1 MHNKEEQV
9 SQLITKANQAL
20 DFLRIVLDD
29 LILNR
34 DKYLPEVQQRIF
46 IVQRN
51 YKIHKA
57 ILTNIENLLID
68 RASSLSDKLSNHL
81 AINLRTRISKIINDA
96 IDLDRLR

>member
-9 SQLITKANQAL
+9 SQLLTKANQSL
-20 DFLRIVLDD
+20 NFLRIVLDD

-34 DKYLPEVQQRIF
+34 DKYPPEVQQRIF
-46 IVQRN
+46 NTQRN
-51 YKIHKA
+51 YKTHKA
-57 ILTNIENLLID
+57 VLTNIENLLIG
-68 RASSLSDKLSNHL
+68 RISPLSDKLSNHL